1 MNISNEKEARQLKE
15 QSRIAFIQAGL
26 IVSYFNGKNADLTVS
41 EVFPYWTDEEQQEM
55 KKQAQIKKY
64 KSIMYKYVNNSKKGG

>member
-1 MNISNEKEARQLKE
+1 MNISNEKETKRLKE

-41 EVFPYWTDEEQQEM
+41 EVFPYWTEEEQQEM
-55 KKQAQIKKY
+55 KKQAQIEKY
-64 KSIMYKYVNNSKKGG
+64 KSIMYKYVNHS